1 MHYTRYFGTLQ
12 MTLEPIILI
21 PARIDSTRL
30 PQKAL
35 AEIAGKPM
43 IVHVAE
49 QAKKAALGRT
59 IVATDHNDIAKVVAA
74 YGYEC
79 IMTCRHHKSG
89 SDRIYEALTH
99 IDPEQRYNAILN
111 VQGDLPTITP
121 SEIISALKPLEN
133 SSTDIATLGAKII
146 EENEKTDPNVV
157 KIIGTPFSQ
166 NRLRALYFT
175 RATAPYGDGPLYH
188 HIGIYA
194 YRREALE
201 RFVTLKPS
209 ALEKRE
215 KLEQLRALEH
225 NMCIDVEIINT
236 IPLSVDTQRDL
247 ERVRKILA

>member
-1 MHYTRYFGTLQ
+1 MA
-12 MTLEPIILI
+12 LEPIILI
-21 PARIDSTRL
+21 PARIGSTRL

-49 QAKKAALGRT
+49 RAKKAALGRT
-59 IVATDHNDIAKVVAA
+59 IVATDHHDIAKAVTA
-74 YGYEC
+74 YGHEC
-79 IMTCRHHKSG
+79 IMTSCDHKSG
-89 SDRIYEALTH
+89 SDRIYEALTR
-99 IDPEQRYNAILN
+99 IDPERRYNAILN
-111 VQGDLPTITP
+111 LQGDLPTITP
-121 SEIISALKPLEN
+121 HEIISALRPLEN
-133 SSTDIATLGAKII
+133 SFTDIATLGAKIV
-146 EENEKTDPNVV
+146 EEDEKINPNVV
-157 KIIGTPFSQ
+157 KIIGTPLSQ
-166 NRLRALYFT
+166 NRLRTLYFT

-201 RFVTLKPS
+201 QFVALKPS
-209 ALEKRE
+209 PLEQRE

-225 NMCIDVEIINT
+225 NMRIDVEIVGT

>member
-1 MHYTRYFGTLQ
+1 

-21 PARIDSTRL
+21 PARMGSTRL

-35 AEIAGKPM
+35 AEISGKPM

-49 QAKKAALGRT
+49 QAKKAAIGRT
-59 IVATDHNDIAKVVAA
+59 LVATDHNDIAKAVIT
-74 YGYEC
+74 YGHEC
-79 IMTCRHHKSG
+79 IITCGDHKSG
-89 SDRIYEALTH
+89 SDRIYEALMR

-121 SEIISALKPLEN
+121 YEIISALRPLEN
-133 SSTDIATLGAKII
+133 SFTDIATLGAKIS
-146 EENEKTDPNVV
+146 EKSEKKDPNVV
-157 KIIGTPFSQ
+157 KIIGTQLSQ

-201 RFVTLKPS
+201 KFVALKPS
-209 ALEKRE
+209 PLEQRE

-225 NMCIDVEIINT
+225 NMRIDVEIINT
-236 IPLSVDTQRDL
+236 IPLSVDTQNDL